1 MMFNSELAENFPT
14 ASELLP
20 TLRYVEYHLVEH
32 CNLSCQRCGHFSPLA
47 KPAFSDPEAFGRDLG
62 QLATHFST
70 IERIRLLGGEPLLH
84 PTPEAFVD
92 MAHAIFPNSDLRI
105 VTNGT
110 LLKSMRDS
118 FWEACRRADVT
129 LDFSM
134 YPIMEKG
141 RTQLEEI
148 CARERVKINVNRYTA
163 FLAGINPHGDS
174 DPDKSMK
181 YCRKQF
187 YCPFLSNSR
196 LYVCVLPATVH
207 YFNDKFNRAIPDDP
221 GSTFSTP
228 RSTDIGFC
236 SCFTRPSKRVVL
248 VYVFT
253 KRIAGSLAVFIR
265 RRITTYRRSQ
275 VTASLQMGGYEA
287 SRITADRASSS

>member
-1 MMFNSELAENFPT
+1 MLNSGLAENFPT

-47 KPAFSDPEAFGRDLG
+47 KPAFSDPEAFARDLR

-70 IERIRLLGGEPLLH
+70 IKEIRLLGGEPLLH

-92 MAHAIFPNSDLRI
+92 IAHEISPNSDLRI

-141 RTQLEEI
+141 RTQLEEL
-148 CARERVKINVNRYTA
+148 CAREHVKINVNRYTT
-163 FLAGINPHGDS
+163 FLAGINPRGDS

-196 LYVCVLPATVH
+196 LYVCGLPATVH
-207 YFNDKFNRAIPDDP
+207 YFNDKFNRTIPDDP
-221 GSTFSTP
+221 GIDIFDPALDGHRILQLLETP
-228 RSTDIGFC
+228 VETCRFC
-236 SCFTRPSKRVVL
+236 SCLYEAHPWKSIRVHQAEEYEV
-248 VYVFT
+248 
-253 KRIAGSLAVFIR
+253 
-265 RRITTYRRSQ
+265 SQ
-275 VTASLQMGGYEA
+275 VTRDRVASDGGL
-287 SRITADRASSS
+287 RIFADHS